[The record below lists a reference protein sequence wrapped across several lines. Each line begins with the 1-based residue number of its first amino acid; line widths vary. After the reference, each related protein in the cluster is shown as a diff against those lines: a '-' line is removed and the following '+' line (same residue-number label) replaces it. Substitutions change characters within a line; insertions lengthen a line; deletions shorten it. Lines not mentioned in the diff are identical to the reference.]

1 MRQAGTLPSKQDAE
15 RFADYLLTLGIGSK
29 IDPSAD
35 QWAIWILDENQVPR
49 SKQELQQYLQEPHDS
64 RYLAAERDAKVTRRE
79 AAERTKHAQR
89 NYVDVRQ
96 RWSRPSRGRVTIALI
111 AASVLVGVLTDM
123 GNNMDPVGTDLKFW
137 MPAIERGQVWRL
149 LTPIFLHGGLLHLIF
164 NMWWL
169 YDLGN
174 LIERRLGWWRFAALT
189 LAIAVTSNCGQ
200 YVASGPNF
208 VGMSGVVFGLFGYAW
223 VRGRLDPTSGMYLRQ
238 DIVVLMMLWF
248 GACLIG
254 MVPNVANAAHGVG
267 LAVGAAIGYLPEI
280 RKFLNPNT

>member
-29 IDPSAD
+29 IDPSAE
-35 QWAIWILDENQVPR
+35 QWTIWILDENQVPR
-49 SKQELQQYLQEPHDS
+49 SKQELQQYLQQPRDS

-79 AAERTKHAQR
+79 AAERTKQAQK
-89 NYVDVRQ
+89 NYVDMRQ
-96 RWSRPSRGRVTIALI
+96 QWSRLSRGRVTIALI
-111 AASVLVGVLTDM
+111 AASVLVGVLTDF

-137 MPAIERGQVWRL
+137 MPAIEQGQVWRL

-174 LIERRLGWWRFAALT
+174 LIERRIGWWRFAALALVIA
-189 LAIAVTSNCGQ
+189 LASNCGQ
-200 YVASGPNF
+200 YMASGPNF

-223 VRGRLDPTSGMYLRQ
+223 VRGRLDPTSGMYLRP

-280 RKFLNPNT
+280 RKFLNANT